1 MRLPTKLFGLL
12 PYDMKRLIK
21 SYEILYDKTQGK
33 ITFQDEFDQKYTI
46 IKHPKPS
53 LNTHIRRVFTPDE

>member
-1 MRLPTKLFGLL
+1 MRLPVKLFGLL

-21 SYEILYDKTQGK
+21 SYEILYSKTHGQ

-46 IKHPKPS
+46 VKHSKPGIDRH
-53 LNTHIRRVFTPDE
+53 LTRTYIPDE